1 MSDDMPLAGIRKAG
15 DECRLLNKAQPNK
28 VIDELILDNKID
40 LRPDEA
46 ASRWGLLLPPRHP

>member
-1 MSDDMPLAGIRKAG
+1 MPLAGIRKAG